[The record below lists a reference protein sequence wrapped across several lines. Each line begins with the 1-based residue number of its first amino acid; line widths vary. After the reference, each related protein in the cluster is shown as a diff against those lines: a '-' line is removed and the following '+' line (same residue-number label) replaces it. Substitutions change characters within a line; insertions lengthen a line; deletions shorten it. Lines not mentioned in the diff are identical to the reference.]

1 MMFYNLFLIKRFDAD
16 RFQNLAGFYYHEL
29 NICPIYIRYS
39 RIPLTDRC
47 TASFIVLGFE
57 LSTIFLSFLEIE
69 YDVGV

>member
-1 MMFYNLFLIKRFDAD
+1 MQI
-16 RFQNLAGFYYHEL
+16 GFRTWPAFIIMNL